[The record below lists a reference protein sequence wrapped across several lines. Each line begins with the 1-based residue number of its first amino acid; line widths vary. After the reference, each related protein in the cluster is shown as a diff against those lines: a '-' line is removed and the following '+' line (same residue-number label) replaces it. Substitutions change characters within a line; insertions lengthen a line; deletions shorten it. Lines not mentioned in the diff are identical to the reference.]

1 MAGIRDVAKYAGVSP
16 STVSRALS
24 GVAFVEPETKEK
36 VLKAVSALNYKPN
49 LAARSLKKGGSRLIG
64 LIIPDIMNPYYP
76 EVVRYMESCAT
87 NAGYSLIL
95 CDALGDAEKE
105 REYFETLKYLFVDGI
120 LFIASTED
128 IEHVKPYIGEIPMII
143 VNRVFDVDAPCIN
156 IDNED
161 AACQA
166 VNCLAVNGH
175 RKIALYINDKNRQY
189 NRERLKG
196 ALRAFKEH
204 GIADYERFI
213 IRDVKSEDDAYYKT
227 LELMREKER
236 PTGIFMFNDFM
247 AYGVYRGITKSG
259 LRIPD
264 DVSVVGFDDIPQVKY
279 LDPPL
284 TTLRH
289 SLADTAGIIF
299 ERLMEQIKTQ
309 TCAPGSLTLFKG
321 RLIERESVRSKGQCG
336 E

>member
-1 MAGIRDVAKYAGVSP
+1 MVGIRDVAKYAGVSP

-36 VLKAVSALNYKPN
+36 VLKAVNALNYKPN
-49 LAARSLKKGGSRLIG
+49 LAARSLKKGGSKLIG

-87 NAGYSLIL
+87 KAGYSLIL
-95 CDALGDAEKE
+95 CDALGDAGKEK
-105 REYFETLKYLFVDGI
+105 EYFETLKYLFVDGI
-120 LFIASTED
+120 LYIASTED
-128 IEHVKPYIGEIPMII
+128 IQHVKQYVGEIPMII

-156 IDNED
+156 IDNAD
-161 AACQA
+161 AAYQA
-166 VNCLAVNGH
+166 VNCLAANGH
-175 RKIALYINDKNRQY
+175 RKIALYINDKDRQY
-189 NRERLKG
+189 NRERLEG
-196 ALRAFKEH
+196 ALGVFEKY
-204 GIADYERFI
+204 GIRDYEKYI
-213 IRDVKSEDDAYYKT
+213 IRNVESEDDAYYKT
-227 LELMREKER
+227 LELMRQEER

-259 LRIPD
+259 LKIPD
-264 DVSVVGFDDIPQVKY
+264 DISVVGFDDIPQVKY

-299 ERLMEQIKTQ
+299 ERLMEQMKTQ
-309 TCAPGSLTLFKG
+309 TCASRSLTFFNG
-321 RLIERESVRSKGQCG
+321 RLIERESVRRI
-336 E
+336 EA